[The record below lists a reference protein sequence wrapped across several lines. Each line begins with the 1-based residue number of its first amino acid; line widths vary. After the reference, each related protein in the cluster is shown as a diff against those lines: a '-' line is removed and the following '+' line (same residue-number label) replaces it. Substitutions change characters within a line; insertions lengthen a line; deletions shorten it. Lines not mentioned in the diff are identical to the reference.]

1 MNINTL
7 TDWEIAIQCCDD
19 IDTLKQLKDNY
30 KEEHEKARKK
40 YELLIKKFQKDINP
54 VVINRYLNLIEND
67 MDNGHNQETYDEI
80 DKLVKKRIKELEKN
94 QAKSKKV
101 VLQISEN
108 YQIIAEAYEDGIFAD
123 MNVYLTNNKG
133 EMIQE
138 LVSVRHPYDIIHNEN
153 EDFVEKIKD
162 KIQVLVWADCDNE
175 DFTDDYNINIYTE
188 DVEPEI

>member
-54 VVINRYLNLIEND
+54 VVMNRYLNLIKND
-67 MDNGHNQETYDEI
+67 IDNGHNQETYDEI

-101 VLQISEN
+101 VL
-108 YQIIAEAYEDGIFAD
+108 
-123 MNVYLTNNKG
+123 
-133 EMIQE
+133 
-138 LVSVRHPYDIIHNEN
+138 
-153 EDFVEKIKD
+153 
-162 KIQVLVWADCDNE
+162 
-175 DFTDDYNINIYTE
+175 
-188 DVEPEI
+188 